1 MFLCVSVLVINQK
14 GDVMDLDWKL
24 CSDCGD
30 DVHVSRYQV
39 FCRLCE
45 KNRNHEATKERKKWT
60 VVQEY
65 TKGAYQFV
73 TATSAPTTLKQTNPK
88 ETRV

>member
-1 MFLCVSVLVINQK
+1 VLVVLINQK

-30 DVHVSRYQV
+30 DVHVSRYQA

-45 KNRNHEATKERKKWT
+45 LDRNHEATKERKKWT

-88 ETRV
+88 ENRA